1 MPGLPVCPAVRR
13 RSGFGLPL
21 QIPNADA
28 TIAPATGPAQAGRF
42 AGSYIH
48 PMTSPTSDNSTLPG
62 LLAGVKVV
70 DLTHYLSGPYCT
82 KLLSTLGAEVL
93 KIERP
98 GRGDPMRR
106 VGPFARSL
114 QPPSAAQQ
122 QVEASDVAGETGA
135 WFLYLN
141 TSKKSL
147 TLDLKSQ
154 RGREILLQLVQTADI
169 LVENFAPGV
178 MDRLGLGYAQL
189 QKVNPAL
196 VMTSISNYG
205 QTGPYRDWKGT
216 ELNLYA
222 AGGLMNI
229 TGEAEREPLK
239 EGAPLAQLGAGQNA
253 LVATMSAL
261 LYAEDTGEGQHID
274 ISIAEYATNI
284 LENAL
289 MQYSYSGVEY
299 SRVGNRGYGRAA
311 WGIYPCQDGYVGIIA
326 GPDQRWPQVAQI
338 MEREELADP
347 RFASRQGRLI
357 HADEVDALML
367 PWLLDHD
374 KVDIFKAGQ
383 EEGLGFSYVATMQ
396 DILEMEQL
404 RERNYFVPLDHPVAG
419 TFKYP
424 GPPISPQL
432 FKDASGH
439 MDSAWVYRRAPLLG
453 EHTQQLLEE
462 LGYSQPDID
471 EMKAGSVL

>member
-1 MPGLPVCPAVRR
+1 MTFSPVDNPAP
-13 RSGFGLPL
+13 S
-21 QIPNADA
+21 
-28 TIAPATGPAQAGRF
+28 
-42 AGSYIH
+42 
-48 PMTSPTSDNSTLPG
+48 G

-70 DLTHYLSGPYCT
+70 DLTHYISGPYCT
-82 KLLSTLGAEVL
+82 KLLATLGAEVV

-98 GRGDPMRR
+98 GPGDPMRQ
-106 VGPFARSL
+106 VGPFAEPSKT
-114 QPPSAAQQ
+114 PPKASPAAQQ
-122 QVEASDVAGETGA
+122 PGDEAAIRGETGA

-147 TLDLKSQ
+147 ALDLKSQ
-154 RGREILLQLVQTADI
+154 QGREILLQLVKTAD
-169 LVENFAPGV
+169 LVVENFAPGV
-178 MDRLGLGYAQL
+178 MDRLGLGYTQL
-189 QKVNPAL
+189 QAVNPAL
-196 VMTSISNYG
+196 VMASISNYG
-205 QTGPYRDWKGT
+205 QTGPYRDWKAT

-229 TGEAEREPLK
+229 TGEPEREPLK

-253 LVATMSAL
+253 FVAAMCAL
-261 LYAEDTGEGQHID
+261 LYAEDSGQGQHID

-326 GPDQRWPQVAQI
+326 GPDQRWPQVAGI

-367 PWLLDHD
+367 PWLLEHD

-383 EEGLGFSYVATMQ
+383 EDGLGFAYVATMQ

-404 RERNYFVPLDHPVAG
+404 QERDYFVPLDHPVAG
-419 TFKYP
+419 RFKYP
-424 GPPISPQL
+424 GPPISPHL
-432 FKDASGH
+432 FEDSLGKSGGGPDGGLH
-439 MDSAWVYRRAPLLG
+439 SAWVYRRAPLLG
-453 EHTQQLLEE
+453 EHNGELLGE
-462 LGYSQPDID
+462 LGYTRSEIE
-471 EMKAGSVL
+471 EMKAGWVL

>member
-1 MPGLPVCPAVRR
+1 MTFSPVDNPA
-13 RSGFGLPL
+13 
-21 QIPNADA
+21 
-28 TIAPATGPAQAGRF
+28 
-42 AGSYIH
+42 
-48 PMTSPTSDNSTLPG
+48 LPG

-70 DLTHYLSGPYCT
+70 DLTHYISGPYCT
-82 KLLSTLGAEVL
+82 KLLATLGAEVV

-98 GRGDPMRR
+98 GSGDPMRR
-106 VGPFARSL
+106 VGPFAEPAQTSPAAH
-114 QPPSAAQQ
+114 QPGREAAIG
-122 QVEASDVAGETGA
+122 GETGA

-147 TLDLKSQ
+147 ALDLKSQ
-154 RGREILLQLVQTADI
+154 PGREILLHLVETADI

-178 MDRLGLGYAQL
+178 MDRLGLGYTQL
-189 QKVNPAL
+189 QAVNPAL
-196 VMTSISNYG
+196 VMASISNYG
-205 QTGPYRDWKGT
+205 QTGPYRDWKAT

-229 TGEAEREPLK
+229 TGEPEREPLK
-239 EGAPLAQLGAGQNA
+239 EGAPLVQLGAGQNA
-253 LVATMSAL
+253 FAAVMSAL
-261 LYAEDTGEGQHID
+261 LYAEDSGQGQQID

-311 WGIYPCQDGYVGIIA
+311 WGIYPCQDGFVGIIA

-383 EEGLGFSYVATMQ
+383 EDGLGFAYVATMQ
-396 DILEMEQL
+396 NILEMEQL
-404 RERNYFVPLDHPVAG
+404 QERDYFVALDHPVAG

-424 GPPISPQL
+424 GPPISPHLLQQSSS
-432 FKDASGH
+432 DSSGGPGGGTN
-439 MDSAWVYRRAPLLG
+439 SAWVYRRAPLLG
-453 EHTQQLLEE
+453 EHNGEVLGE
-462 LGYSQPDID
+462 LGYTQSEID
-471 EMKAGSVL
+471 EIKAGPVL